1 MMFGFL
7 QKLMNKKM
15 STEEIASLLK
25 TNPEL
30 IKKFEESYNKN
41 VLIPKNE
48 SDNLFDHNSRE
59 ASLDRAEG
67 HKDDVILTEM
77 VEKIVAELLSQSH
90 VMEFDGEKIVYH
102 SPKEETSLMLV
113 GAEEVN
119 KLPLN
124 SRPQL
129 TGNLVSRDISEP
141 SYIALLEMYKNYL
154 SKDNPEKVRMH
165 SYHMFR
171 QGLDILDL
179 DEITYQ
185 IIGMNKNSMGY
196 WLPAIVPAVVKDG
209 FFKIPKTKVLKV
221 PLSLLQLTR
230 KDYMSLNNTTM
241 KIVDDYIYKV
251 FGLKDDKEYFV
262 KTGTYSS
269 KFDFRNAHVVGENEV
284 RTLGEY
290 LLFIHYQALCMA
302 HYDLSPNGKK
312 PIIYGVSTTNE
323 WCVREFIQDKENAQS
338 IYSGLPLHTEYR
350 VFVDFDTD
358 EVLGIH
364 NYWDSE
370 VMKKRFAEERNMTDK
385 HDAIT
390 FSLSEERLV
399 SNYEKN
405 KDMIVAKIAN
415 IIKDIDLEGQWSID
429 VMQNGDDF
437 HIIDMALADSSAFY
451 KESVPEN
458 KRKHLEEQWLPKLN

>member
-1 MMFGFL
+1 MFGFL
-7 QKLMNKKM
+7 EKLMNKKM
-15 STEEIASLLK
+15 TTEEIASLLK
-25 TNPEL
+25 TSPEL

-41 VLIPKNE
+41 VLSTRID
-48 SDNLFDHNSRE
+48 SDNLFDYNSKD
-59 ASLDRAEG
+59 ASLERAEE
-67 HKDDVILTEM
+67 HKNDVVLTDM
-77 VEKIVAELLSQSH
+77 VEKIVTELLSQSY
-90 VMEFDGEKIVYH
+90 VMEFDGKEIVYH
-102 SPKEETSLMLV
+102 SPKEEKALMLV

-119 KLPLN
+119 KLPLD

-129 TGNLVSRDISEP
+129 TGNLVARDISEP
-141 SYIALLEMYKNYL
+141 SYVALLEMYKKYL
-154 SKDNPEKVRMH
+154 SKDNPEKVRIH

-196 WLPAIVPAVVKDG
+196 WLPAIVPAFVKDG

-230 KDYMSLNNTTM
+230 KDYMFLNNTTM

-251 FGLKDDKEYFV
+251 FELKDDKEYFV

-269 KFDFRNAHVVGENEV
+269 KFDFRNAHVAGENEV

-290 LLFIHYQALCMA
+290 LLFIHYQAFCMA

-338 IYSGLPLHTEYR
+338 IYFGLPLHTEYR
-350 VFVDFDTD
+350 IFVDFDTD

-364 NYWDSE
+364 NYWDSK

-405 KDMIVAKIAN
+405 KDMIVTKIAD
-415 IIKDIDLEGQWSID
+415 IIKNIDLEGQWSID
-429 VMQNGDDF
+429 VMQNSDDF
-437 HIIDMALADSSAFY
+437 YIIDMALADSSAFY

-458 KRKHLEEQWLPKLN
+458 KRKHLEEQWLPRLN